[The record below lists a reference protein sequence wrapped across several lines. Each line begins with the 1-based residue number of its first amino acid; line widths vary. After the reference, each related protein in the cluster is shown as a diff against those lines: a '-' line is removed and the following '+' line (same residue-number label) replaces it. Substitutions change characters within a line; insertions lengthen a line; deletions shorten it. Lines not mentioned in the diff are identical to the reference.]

1 VRPFGARH
9 AWLSITPEPEQ
20 ELPRAIA
27 ALRCGAP
34 PPDELVER
42 ERARAERIVL
52 HGTRRAWLAYLRDA
66 SRLAR
71 EREDVDGAQA
81 VIEDVIE
88 NHDNLALGLAR
99 RTRSRRLGGGPR

>member
-1 VRPFGARH
+1 MRPFGARH

-27 ALRCGAP
+27 ALRTGGP

-52 HGTRRAWLAYLRDA
+52 HGARRAWLAYLREA
-66 SRLAR
+66 ERLAR
-71 EREDVDGAQA
+71 EREDVDGARA

-88 NHDNLALGLAR
+88 NHHNLALGLAP
-99 RTRSRRLGGGPR
+99 RTRAMRHNGGSR